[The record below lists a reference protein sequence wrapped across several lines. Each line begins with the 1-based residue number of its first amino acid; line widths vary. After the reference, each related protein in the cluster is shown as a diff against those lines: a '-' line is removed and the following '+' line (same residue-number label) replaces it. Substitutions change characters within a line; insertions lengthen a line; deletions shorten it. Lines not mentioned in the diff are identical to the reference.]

1 MSVRLLLALA
11 LLVSAAPASALETFD
26 ESWLDEG
33 YGFRNLGP
41 HRGGRSAAVAGVP
54 GDPLTYYF
62 GGTGGGVWKTQDG
75 GQSWHCVSDGFFGG
89 SIGAVSVSAWDPNV
103 IYVGGGEKTVRGN
116 VSHGYGMWRS
126 DDAGKTWS
134 AIGLDDTHHIGRIRI
149 HPRDP
154 QTVYVAA
161 MGHLFGP
168 SDQRG
173 LFRSRDGGA
182 NWERVLFV
190 DADTGCVDVAMDPTN
205 PRILYASFWQ
215 VRRTPWSL
223 ESGGPGSS
231 LWKSTDGG
239 DTWVDLSRM
248 PGMPGGTLGINC
260 MTVSP
265 IDPDRVWAIIE
276 ADEGGVFRSDD
287 AGETWQRTSDDRN
300 LRQRAWY
307 YTRIYAAPDDLDT
320 VYVLN
325 VQFWRSKNG
334 GGEFESID
342 TPHGDHH
349 DLWIA
354 PENASR
360 MIIGDDGGAQV
371 SFDGGGN
378 WTTYHNQ
385 PTAQFYRIAV
395 DDSFPYRIYGA
406 QQDNST
412 VRIRHRSDSGSISE
426 YDWEPT
432 AGGESGWLAPD
443 PRDADIVYG
452 GSYGGYLTRVNHRT
466 GEERAVNVWPDNPM
480 GHGAEGMKER
490 FQWNFPIVFSRH
502 ESGLLYAGGNRLW
515 ATRDEGAS
523 WEAIS
528 PDLTRNDVTKFGP
541 SGGPITK
548 DNTGVEYYGTIFT
561 LTEDRTE
568 RGVIWT
574 GSDDGLVHVTRDGGA
589 NWENVTPKG
598 LPTWIQINS
607 IEADPHRSGGAYVAA
622 TAYKSDDFRPYLYR
636 TSDFGKSWKKIVR
649 GIDEAHFTRV
659 IRADPA
665 RAGLLYAG
673 TESGLYVSFDDGE
686 HWSTL
691 QLDLPVVPITDLAVH
706 ENDLIV
712 ATQGRSFWLLDDL
725 TVLHQWSDR
734 LHEQSFALF
743 APRTT
748 WRMGGS
754 GRWSTTGHVG
764 ENHPDGVLVHYRF
777 AAPTPDSNAVQLR
790 LLEDDG
796 TVIRSFSPGA
806 KERRDRMPLEPGMN
820 RFVWDL
826 RYPDAHRF
834 DGMVLWSGLTR
845 GPRAAADRYRVRLV
859 VGTDSTEAQFTLQP
873 DPRAT
878 SSAADLQ
885 AQFDFL
891 LQLRD
896 ELSEIHRAIER
907 IRTVREQMTAAL
919 ARAEGSDAHEA
930 LVQASKPILDQA
942 KAIEEAL
949 YQTKNRSS
957 QDPLNYPIRLNN
969 KIASLASTVSIGD
982 FAPTAQAYAV
992 HAELKEQVDA
1002 QLAALQALLADEIP
1016 RFNALV
1022 AEQAVPA
1029 VRISESD

>member
-1 MSVRLLLALA
+1 MSVRLLFALA
-11 LLVSAAPASALETFD
+11 MLVAAAPVSALDTFD

-41 HRGGRSAAVAGVP
+41 FRGGRSAAVAGVP

-75 GQSWHCVSDGFFGG
+75 GQSWRCVSDGFFGG
-89 SIGAVSVSAWDPNV
+89 SIGAMSVSAWDVNV

-126 DDAGKTWS
+126 DDAGTTWS
-134 AIGLDDTHHIGRIRI
+134 AIGLEDTHHIGRIRI

-168 SDQRG
+168 NDQRG

-223 ESGGPGSS
+223 ESGGTGSS
-231 LWKSTDGG
+231 MWKSTDGG
-239 DTWVDLSRM
+239 DTWVDLSHK

-276 ADEGGVFRSDD
+276 AEEGGVFRSDD
-287 AGETWQRTSDDRN
+287 AGETWKRTSDDRN

-354 PENASR
+354 PEYASR

-385 PTAQFYRIAV
+385 PTAQFYRVSV
-395 DDSFPYRIYGA
+395 DASFPYRIYGA

-412 VRIRHRSDSGSISE
+412 VRIRHRSDSGSINE

-528 PDLTRNDVTKFGP
+528 PDLTRNDATKFGP

-561 LTEDRTE
+561 LTEDAKE
-568 RGVIWT
+568 SGVIWT
-574 GSDDGLVHVTRDGGA
+574 GSDDGLVHVTRDGGTT
-589 NWENVTPKG
+589 WENVTPKG

-607 IEADPHRSGGAYVAA
+607 IEADPHRVGGAYVAA

-636 TSDFGKSWKKIVR
+636 TTDFGRSWEKIVR
-649 GIDEAHFTRV
+649 GIDGAHFTRV
-659 IRADPA
+659 IRSDPA
-665 RAGLLYAG
+665 RVGLLYAG

-686 HWSTL
+686 HWNTL

-706 ENDLIV
+706 EHDLIV

-734 LHEQSFALF
+734 LHERRFTLF
-743 APRTT
+743 APRAT

-754 GRWSTTGHVG
+754 GRWSITGHVG

-777 AAPTPDSNAVQLR
+777 LAPMPDSSVVELR
-790 LLEDDG
+790 VLEDDG
-796 TVIRSFSPGA
+796 TLIRSFAPGA
-806 KERRDRMPLEPGMN
+806 KEERNRMPLEPGMN

-826 RYPDAHRF
+826 RYPDAHRV

-845 GPRAAADRYRVRLV
+845 GPRAVPGRYRVRLV
-859 VGTDSTEAQFTLQP
+859 VGADSTEADFALRQ

-878 SSAADLQ
+878 SSVADLH

-896 ELSEIHRAIER
+896 ELSVIHRAIES
-907 IRTVREQMTAAL
+907 IRALREQMTAAL
-919 ARAEGSDAHEA
+919 ARAEGSDAHETLLA
-930 LVQASKPILDQA
+930 ASKPLLDQA

-949 YQTKNRSS
+949 YQTRNRSA

-969 KIASLASTVSIGD
+969 KIAALAATVAIGD
-982 FAPTAQAYAV
+982 FAPTAQAHAV

-1002 QLAALQALLADEIP
+1002 QLAALRALVADEIP

-1029 VRISESD
+1029 VRVSESD

>member
-1 MSVRLLLALA
+1 MLRRLLLVLLLLGVAL
-11 LLVSAAPASALETFD
+11 PASALDSFD
-26 ESWLDEG
+26 ESWLDDG
-33 YGFRNLGP
+33 YGFRNIGP
-41 HRGGRSAAVAGVP
+41 HRGGRSCAVAGVP
-54 GDPLTYYF
+54 DDPLTYYF

-75 GQSWHCVSDGFFGG
+75 GQSWDCVSDTFFGG
-89 SIGAVSVSAWDPNV
+89 SIGAVAVSAWDPNV
-103 IYVGGGEKTVRGN
+103 VYAGGGEKTVRGN
-116 VSHGYGMWRS
+116 VSHGYGVWRS
-126 DDAGKTWS
+126 EDAGRTWAS
-134 AIGLDDTHHIGRIRI
+134 RGLQDTHHIGRIRI

-154 QTVYVAA
+154 DTVYVAA

-168 SDQRG
+168 NDERG
-173 LFRSRDGGA
+173 LYRSRDGGA

-231 LWKSTDGG
+231 LWKSIDGG
-239 DTWVDLSRM
+239 DTWVDLSRR
-248 PGMPGGTLGINC
+248 PGMPSGTLGINC

-265 IDPDRVWAIIE
+265 LDPDRVWAIIE

-287 AGETWQRTSDDRN
+287 AGETWIRTSDDRN

-307 YTRIYAAPDDLDT
+307 YTRIYADTRDVDT

-325 VQFWRSKNG
+325 VEFWRSKDG

-354 PENASR
+354 PENPAR

-371 SFDGGGN
+371 SFDAGGN

-385 PTAQFYRIAV
+385 PTAQFYRVIT
-395 DDSFPYRIYGA
+395 DDVFPYRIYGA

-412 VRIRHRSDSGSISE
+412 VRIRHRSDSGSINE
-426 YDWEPT
+426 FDWEPT
-432 AGGESGWLAPD
+432 AGGESGWIAPD
-443 PRDADIVYG
+443 PRDPDVVYG

-466 GEERAVNVWPDNPM
+466 GEQRAVNVWPDNPM

-490 FQWNFPIVFSRH
+490 FQWNFPIVFSLH
-502 ESGLLYAGGNRLW
+502 EPGLLYAGGNRLW

-523 WEAIS
+523 WTAIS
-528 PDLTRNDVTKFGP
+528 PDLTRNDPSKLGP

-561 LTEDRTE
+561 LTEDHFQSGTL
-568 RGVIWT
+568 WT
-574 GSDDGLVHVTRDGGA
+574 GSDDGLVHLTRDGGVT
-589 NWENVTPKG
+589 WENVTPRG
-598 LPTWIQINS
+598 MPQWIQINS
-607 IEADPHRSGGAYVAA
+607 IEADPHRSGAAYVAA

-636 TSDFGKSWKKIVR
+636 TTDFGKSWKKIVR
-649 GIDEAHFTRV
+649 GIGEDHFTRV
-659 IRADPA
+659 VRVDPA

-686 HWSTL
+686 HWNTL
-691 QLDLPVVPITDLAVH
+691 QLDLPIVPITDLAVKDH
-706 ENDLIV
+706 DLIV
-712 ATQGRSFWLLDDL
+712 ATQGRSFWVLDDL
-725 TVLHQWSDR
+725 TVLHQWSER
-734 LHEQSFALF
+734 LAEQPFALF
-743 APRTT
+743 APRDT
-748 WRMGGS
+748 WRMGGD

-777 AAPTPDSNAVQLR
+777 AEPMPDSNTVVLR
-790 LLEDDG
+790 VLEDDG
-796 TVIRSFSPGA
+796 DVIRSFSPSA

-820 RFVWDL
+820 RLVWDL
-826 RYPDAHRF
+826 RHPDAHRF
-834 DGMVLWSGLTR
+834 EGMVLWAGLTR
-845 GPRAAADRYRVRLV
+845 GPRAVPDRYRVRLV
-859 VGTDSTEAQFTLQP
+859 VGTDSTEAAFSLVQ
-873 DPRAT
+873 DPRST
-878 SSAADLQ
+878 SSAEDLRE
-885 AQFDFL
+885 QFAFL
-891 LQLRD
+891 VQLRD

-907 IRTVREQMTAAL
+907 IRTLRAQVKAAVD
-919 ARAEGSDAHEA
+919 RAEDSEAHEA
-930 LVQASKPILDQA
+930 LAAASKVVLDRA
-942 KAIEEAL
+942 TGIEEAL

-957 QDPLNYPIRLNN
+957 QDPLNFPIRLNN
-969 KIASLASTVSIGD
+969 KIAALAGTVAIGD
-982 FAPTAQAYAV
+982 FAPTAQARAV
-992 HAELKEQVDA
+992 HAELSAAARVQLDA
-1002 QLAALQALLADEIP
+1002 LANLIAEELP

-1029 VRISESD
+1029 VKVPADE